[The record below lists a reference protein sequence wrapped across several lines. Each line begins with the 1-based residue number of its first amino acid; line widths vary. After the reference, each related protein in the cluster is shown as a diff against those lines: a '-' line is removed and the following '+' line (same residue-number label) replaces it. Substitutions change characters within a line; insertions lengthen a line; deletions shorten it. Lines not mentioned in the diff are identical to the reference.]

1 MPRDDIDITLPD
13 LAGRRVVLTG
23 GSDGMGLIMAARL
36 AAAGADLVLP
46 VRNRVKGE
54 AAAGRIRADN
64 PAARIA
70 VHDLDLSSSASVASF
85 GSAMR
90 AEGAPVHLLI
100 NNAGVMTPPSRQ
112 TTADGHELQFGTNH
126 LGHVAVV
133 GRLWPLLREGRA
145 RIVSQVSI
153 AARSGRID
161 WADLDSERSYDG
173 QRAYSRSK
181 IALGLFARALDERS
195 RREGWGVRSVVSHP
209 GVAPTNLLAARPEIG
224 RDTDT
229 TGVRVVRWLSARGLL
244 LGTVETAA
252 LPALVA
258 ATTAAPRS
266 DVLYGPAGFG
276 HLGGAPTTHALYP
289 PLRDLAEAERVWD
302 ASLALA
308 GVADAW
314 ATPAPNANG

>member
-1 MPRDDIDITLPD
+1 MARDDIDITLPD

-23 GSDGMGLIMAARL
+23 GSDGMGLIMADRL

-46 VRNRVKGE
+46 VRNRAKGE
-54 AAAGRIRADN
+54 AVAVRLRAKN
-64 PAARIA
+64 PGARVA
-70 VHDLDLSSSASVASF
+70 LHDLDLSSLASVRSF
-85 GSAMR
+85 GTALT

-126 LGHVAVV
+126 LGHVALV
-133 GRLWPLLREGRA
+133 GHLWPVLLAGEA
-145 RIVSQVSI
+145 RVVSQVSV
-153 AARSGRID
+153 AARSGRIAWD
-161 WADLDSERSYDG
+161 DLDSERAYNG

-181 IALGLFARALDERS
+181 IALALFARALAETS
-195 RREGWGVRSVVSHP
+195 RRAGWGVRSVVSHP

-224 RDTDT
+224 RDADT
-229 TGVRVVRWLSARGLL
+229 TGVKVVRWLSSRGLL

-266 DVLYGPAGFG
+266 DVLYGPTGFG
-276 HLGGAPTTHALYP
+276 HVGGAPGTHALYP
-289 PLRDLAEAERVWD
+289 PLRDLAAADRMWD
-302 ASLALA
+302 ASVSLA
-308 GVADAW
+308 GVAQAFERG
-314 ATPAPNANG
+314 A